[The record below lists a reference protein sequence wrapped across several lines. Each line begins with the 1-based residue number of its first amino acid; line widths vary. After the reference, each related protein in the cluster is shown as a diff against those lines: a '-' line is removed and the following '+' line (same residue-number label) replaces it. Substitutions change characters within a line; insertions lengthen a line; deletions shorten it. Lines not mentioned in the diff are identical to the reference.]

1 MRRLLKSNLGLTL
14 LGLSVLALTFFSL
27 WERNRIIRT
36 GYEIERIKRENNLLR
51 RAHQELLAERES
63 LSNLSRIEQIA
74 EKRLGMVI
82 PKPEKQRLLEEK

>member
-1 MRRLLKSNLGLTL
+1 LKSNLGLTL

-36 GYEIERIKRENNLLR
+36 GYEIERIKRENTLLR
-51 RAHQELLAERES
+51 RAHQELIAERES

-74 EKRLGMVI
+74 EKRLGMVL
-82 PKPEKQRLLEEK
+82 PRPDKQRLLEEK